1 MASDKFKSIQ
11 EEFNIKDIFTY
22 QDCKDEVSSLESLPK
37 TKVDNKIEPKS
48 DGESDDLSRPPK
60 LHKVEYDSNWSYP
73 SGGAWTQDPW
83 DTQSCRERREK
94 DLMKRAVRH
103 LSFKS

>member
-1 MASDKFKSIQ
+1 M
-11 EEFNIKDIFTY
+11 
-22 QDCKDEVSSLESLPK
+22 PK
-37 TKVDNKIEPKS
+37 TKVDDKIEPKS

-60 LHKVEYDSNWSYP
+60 LHKVEYDSNWSYL

-94 DLMKRAVRH
+94 YLMKRAVRH
-103 LSFKS
+103 LSFKSEIILPEMEEFYNVDHEVNIHEYPH